1 MRKKN
6 KAFGF
11 FCSPIP
17 VQATLGRAGVLGNQT
32 DVMLMV
38 VMMLAVDLHSR
49 GKKDFDQRFEIRLSV
64 IGMENDDDW
73 LHFKQEQIYD
83 VKLLE
88 QVDWNGSK
96 N

>member
-1 MRKKN
+1 
-6 KAFGF
+6 
-11 FCSPIP
+11 
-17 VQATLGRAGVLGNQT
+17 
-32 DVMLMV
+32 MLMV

-73 LHFKQEQIYD
+73 LHFKQEQIHD
-83 VKLLE
+83 LE

>member
-1 MRKKN
+1 MRKKQSFWLLLFSN
-6 KAFGF
+6 S
-11 FCSPIP
+11 SPSHTWQSRWVGEP
-17 VQATLGRAGVLGNQT
+17 DSDRT

-73 LHFKQEQIYD
+73 LHFKQEQIHE
-83 VKLLE
+83 VHTARC
-88 QVDWNGSK
+88 
-96 N
+96 

>member
-1 MRKKN
+1 MEITRPDLN
-6 KAFGF
+6 LVTRLTSF
-11 FCSPIP
+11 
-17 VQATLGRAGVLGNQT
+17 TRAGVVGEPDSDRT

-73 LHFKQEQIYD
+73 LHFKQEQIHD
-83 VKLLE
+83 LE